1 MDRILVAVVS
11 VSWLHF
17 LFIPSP
23 FHLETTDESHRIGK
37 DLHAHVCMSAHA
49 RAHTRTPGVQGLL
62 KAAMR
67 DHLTRRKVRTQCLSP
82 LNLVIPFSNLPP
94 R

>member
-23 FHLETTDESHRIGK
+23 FHLETTDESQRIGK
-37 DLHAHVCMSAHA
+37 DLHAHVCMSARA
-49 RAHTRTPGVQGLL
+49 RTNPWSTRFAESRNERSFNQKEGAYSV
-62 KAAMR
+62 
-67 DHLTRRKVRTQCLSP
+67 S
-82 LNLVIPFSNLPP
+82 
-94 R
+94 